1 MSPKDVKRPG
11 VGCGVFVLSEKHPG
25 KFLIGTRRNSTGPG
39 CLQLPG
45 GHVEFGESWEQTA
58 QREVLEEVGV
68 HLRDISF
75 VDVVNSVRLDVNYHY
90 VTIFMKGFIDFTK
103 PDAQVC
109 SRDVHSTTHGCE
121 PSARVWKSEPRRKH
135 RGWKSLRS
143 RTSFFPGAEHGA
155 GLLRRMG
162 LGHYG
167 GTERGQKTTILRFER
182 SRV

>member
-103 PDAQVC
+103 PDAQVRNMEPDYC
-109 SRDVHSTTHGCE
+109 DGWDWVTMEELKEDKRPLFYALRDLVFE
-121 PSARVWKSEPRRKH
+121 NKSSPF
-135 RGWKSLRS
+135 
-143 RTSFFPGAEHGA
+143 T
-155 GLLRRMG
+155 
-162 LGHYG
+162 
-167 GTERGQKTTILRFER
+167 
-182 SRV
+182 